1 MSDLKALYQGYIEQV
16 WNAKN
21 LAAIDQ
27 YFSGDMIDHAAPPG
41 QGPGLAGLKE
51 TFAMF
56 FEAFPDLHVTL
67 ENQVVEGDTVVARIT
82 LRATHRGPFFG
93 IPATGRRIERGSM
106 HMLRCKDGKM
116 VEHWGY
122 GDDLGLMNQL
132 GAIEM
137 QGH

>member
-1 MSDLKALYQGYIEQV
+1 MSDLKALYRRYIEHV
-16 WNAKN
+16 WNEKN
-21 LAAIDQ
+21 IAAMDD
-27 YFSGDMIDHAAPPG
+27 YFSDDIIDHAAPPG
-41 QGPGLAGLKE
+41 QEPGLAGLKG

-82 LRATHRGPFFG
+82 LRGTHRGPFFG

-106 HMLRCKDGKM
+106 HLLRCANGKM

-132 GAIEM
+132 GAIQM
-137 QGH
+137 LGQ